1 MSGPTPRTSPVAGRG
16 GTQHDHR
23 AATRLLVLR
32 HGQSE
37 WNAVHRWQGHADI
50 ALDEVGV
57 SQARRA
63 AEVLGSFDA
72 VWASDL
78 QRAHHTAAII
88 AEVIGVGP
96 VQVDARLRETHVGPW
111 EGLTQ
116 AEVEAGWPGFL
127 AERRRPEGFE
137 SYDHAAARMAAALHD
152 IADLHPGGEVL
163 VISHGGTIRALR
175 RLLGAH
181 DERLANLAGSWFTGH
196 ADGTIHPGDLVAPLA
211 AAQAA
216 DDVL

>member
-1 MSGPTPRTSPVAGRG
+1 MS
-16 GTQHDHR
+16 H
-23 AATRLLVLR
+23 TRLLVLR

-57 SQARRA
+57 AQAARA
-63 AEVLGSFDA
+63 AEVLGAFDA
-72 VWASDL
+72 IWASDL
-78 QRAHHTAAII
+78 QRARATAEII
-88 AEVIGVGP
+88 AEAIGVGP

-116 AEVEAGWPGFL
+116 REVEAGWPGYL

-137 SYDHAAARMAAALHD
+137 PYDDAAARMAASLAD
-152 IADLHPGGEVL
+152 IAAAHRGGEVL

-175 RLLGAH
+175 RLLGAP
-181 DERLANLAGSWFTGH
+181 DERLANLAGCWFTGRV
-196 ADGTIHPGDLVAPLA
+196 DGTIVAGDLVAPLA
-211 AAQAA
+211 VAQAA